1 MTRIIGGS
9 AKGRPL
15 RVPEQGTRPTSDRV
29 REAVFS
35 SLEHRLGGWSG
46 VTVYDLYAGSGAFAL
61 EALSRGAARA
71 VAVERERRAV
81 EVIRAN
87 AASCRLAL
95 DVVAADVA
103 AFCQRPPVPLPD
115 IVFVDPPYEVP
126 ADTVRQQLDALL
138 GQLPE
143 GHEVLLVVE
152 RSARDS
158 SSPVPA
164 GCSDIDTRRLGETSV
179 TYAHWYGY
187 HHDGAAPA

>member
-9 AKGRPL
+9 AKGRVL
-15 RVPEQGTRPTSDRV
+15 RVPEHGTRPTSDRV

-35 SLEHRLGGWSG
+35 SLDHRLGGWSG

-61 EALSRGAARA
+61 EALSRGAASA

-81 EVIRAN
+81 EAIRAN
-87 AASCRLAL
+87 AAACRLPL
-95 DVVAADVA
+95 EVVALDVA
-103 AFCQRPPVPLPD
+103 AFCQRPPVPVPD
-115 IVFVDPPYEVP
+115 LVFVDPPYEVP
-126 ADTVRQQLDALL
+126 AETLRGHLGALL
-138 GQLPE
+138 GRVPE

-152 RSARDS
+152 RSARDVE
-158 SSPVPA
+158 SPLPA